1 MCGITGWIS
10 FGEEPGQRP
19 RVIERM
25 TDALAARGPDAS
37 GIWLGPHAAIGHR
50 RLAVIDPDGGA
61 QPMTASAGGIRDGR
75 PVPVPLGRPQAS
87 ATSTLAH
94 DHSPTST
101 TSTNTP
107 GQIVLTYSG
116 EVYNHHELRAE
127 LRGRGHEFRTRSDT
141 EVVLRAYQEWGAGL
155 AGRLTGMYA
164 FAVWDADARRLLL
177 VRDRMGVKPLYYART
192 PDGGLVF
199 GSEPKALF
207 AHPDCAPRVDA
218 QGLREAYGLVFGT
231 GATLWAGVREVPP
244 GGLLE
249 FDRDGLTERC
259 YWQLTARP
267 HGDDD
272 FAAATEEVRH
282 RLEYAVR
289 SQLEA
294 DVPLCSLLSGGLDST
309 VVTALLADELRARDG
324 AGARLRS
331 YAVDYSDQ
339 AERFTGDVLRTGHD
353 APYAV
358 EAGAHIGTE
367 HRTVVLDPQAL
378 LDPGHRAAV
387 VAARDSPIGVGDMD
401 TSLYL
406 LFGRIKEHST
416 VAVSGE
422 AADEV
427 FGGYPWFHSPA
438 ALAAPAFPWL
448 LVTSDEAAVPLHP
461 DVAGTLR
468 IGEFQRDT
476 YRTALAAV
484 PHLDGEGP
492 ARRRQR
498 EMQHLSLTRWLRQL
512 LHRKDRLSM
521 AQGLEVRVPY
531 CDHRLVEYAFNAPWE
546 LQCHDGRE
554 KSLLRAVG
562 TGLAPRSVL
571 WRAKN
576 HYPATHHPDYN
587 RGLQK
592 LAREA
597 LDAAG
602 GRVRDLV
609 DARVIGSVL
618 KTEPERLEWG
628 HRLRLERVVD
638 LALWLERYRPEITV

>member
-1 MCGITGWIS
+1 MCGITGWVS
-10 FGEEPGQRP
+10 FGEEPGRRP

-25 TDALAARGPDAS
+25 TATLAPRGPDGS
-37 GIWLGPHAAIGHR
+37 GIWVGPHAALGHR
-50 RLAVIDPDGGA
+50 RLAVLDIEGGA
-61 QPMTASAGGIRDGR
+61 QPMTASATGA
-75 PVPVPLGRPQAS
+75 PQAGG
-87 ATSTLAH
+87 
-94 DHSPTST
+94 SPSPDTV
-101 TSTNTP
+101 
-107 GQIVLTYSG
+107 VLSYSG
-116 EVYNHHELRAE
+116 EVYNHHELRRK
-127 LRGRGHEFRTRSDT
+127 LRSAGREFATRSDT
-141 EVVLRAYQEWGAGL
+141 EVVLRGYQEWGAGL
-155 AGRLTGMYA
+155 AERLVGMYA
-164 FAVWDADARRLLL
+164 FAVWDAAAGRLLL

-199 GSEPKALF
+199 GSEPKSLF
-207 AHPDCAPRVDA
+207 AHPDCVPRVDA

-231 GATLWAGVREVPP
+231 GATLWAEVREVPP
-244 GGLLE
+244 GGLVA
-249 FDRDGLTERC
+249 FDRDELTERL

-267 HGDDD
+267 HGDPDL
-272 FAAATEEVRH
+272 AATTAGVRD
-282 RLEYAVR
+282 RLEHAVR
-289 SQLEA
+289 SQWEA
-294 DVPLCSLLSGGLDST
+294 DVPRCSLLSGGLDST
-309 VVTALLADELRARDG
+309 VVTALLADELRLREG
-324 AGARLRS
+324 PEARLRT

-358 EAGAHIGTE
+358 EAGAFIGTE
-367 HRTVVLDPQAL
+367 HQTVVLDPQAL

-406 LFGRIKEHST
+406 LFGRIAEHST
-416 VAVSGE
+416 VALSGE

-427 FGGYPWFHSPA
+427 FGGYPWFHDPA
-438 ALAAPAFPWL
+438 ALAAPTFPWL
-448 LVTSDEAAVPLHP
+448 RVTSDEAAMPLHP
-461 DVAGTLR
+461 DLARELR

-476 YRTALAAV
+476 YRAALAAV
-484 PHLDGEGP
+484 PHLDGES
-492 ARRRQR
+492 AAQRRQR
-498 EMQHLSLTRWLRQL
+498 ELQHVSLTRWLRQL

-521 AQGLEVRVPY
+521 ARGLEVRVPY

-546 LQCHDGRE
+546 LHRHDGRE
-554 KSLLRAVG
+554 KSLLRSVG

-587 RGLQK
+587 RGLQR

-609 DARVIGSVL
+609 DERVIAANL
-618 KTEPERLEWG
+618 TTAPERLEWG

-638 LALWLERYRPEITV
+638 LALWLDLYRPELAV